1 MSMEIFSGG
10 FLKRSSGYEARFSLK
25 PPDTYATTNLS
36 CLSVRLDFHLS
47 VFPLCVVCLSVFPVS
62 IIIVWLVR
70 LSVSRS
76 TQLTPLVACLHRRWS
91 RL

>member
-36 CLSVRLDFHLS
+36 CLSVRLYFHLPVFQLCVLS
-47 VFPLCVVCLSVFPVS
+47 VFPSFPYLSLSFGWYVCQSVGQPN
-62 IIIVWLVR
+62 
-70 LSVSRS
+70 
-76 TQLTPLVACLHRRWS
+76 
-91 RL
+91 